1 MFVYVD
7 NAATTQ
13 VDPDVAEKVIP
24 CFTSVFGNASSIHT
38 AGRKAKELLNTA
50 REQVANALGAEPG
63 EIYFTAGGS
72 ESDNWAIKGVAHKF
86 AKKGKH
92 LITTAIEHHAVL
104 HSMKSLEKEGFEVT
118 YLPVDS
124 EGFVT
129 AEQVEK
135 AIRPDTILVS
145 VMFAN
150 NEIGSVEP
158 IAEIGDVCK
167 KHGVLFHT
175 DAVQAVAHIKIDV
188 KAMNKDMLSLSGHKF
203 NAPKGVGALYI
214 RKGITIPNLID
225 GGQQER
231 GKRAGT
237 ENIPAIV
244 GMGYAIEV
252 ATRELDERMSRV
264 RKMRDRLRDELM
276 RRIPYAKL
284 NTPENSLPGTLN
296 ISFQYIEGESI
307 LLMLDMN
314 GICASSGSACTS
326 GSLDPSHVL
335 RAIGLPHEIAHG
347 SVRMSIDHNNTEEEI
362 DHIIDTLPKII
373 QRLRDM
379 SPLWERVADKK
390 QCIAD

>member
-38 AGRKAKELLNTA
+38 AGRKAKELLDTA

-158 IAEIGDVCK
+158 IA
-167 KHGVLFHT
+167 
-175 DAVQAVAHIKIDV
+175 
-188 KAMNKDMLSLSGHKF
+188 
-203 NAPKGVGALYI
+203 
-214 RKGITIPNLID
+214 
-225 GGQQER
+225 
-231 GKRAGT
+231 
-237 ENIPAIV
+237 
-244 GMGYAIEV
+244 
-252 ATRELDERMSRV
+252 
-264 RKMRDRLRDELM
+264 
-276 RRIPYAKL
+276 
-284 NTPENSLPGTLN
+284 
-296 ISFQYIEGESI
+296 
-307 LLMLDMN
+307 
-314 GICASSGSACTS
+314 
-326 GSLDPSHVL
+326 
-335 RAIGLPHEIAHG
+335 
-347 SVRMSIDHNNTEEEI
+347 
-362 DHIIDTLPKII
+362 
-373 QRLRDM
+373 
-379 SPLWERVADKK
+379 
-390 QCIAD
+390 